1 MKKFLIFAAILAL
14 ALPIATLTA
23 VGAVQEVEGQIIH
36 SIEDLD
42 TGSLVKLPDDQNL
55 ETQIDSTVYY
65 YAIDGKRYVFP
76 NERCYFT
83 WYPDYDELQIVD
95 AATLAQLPLG
105 GNITYKPGVKMIK
118 FPSDPKVYAVARGGT
133 LRWVTTDQL
142 ARLLYGNDWYIN
154 DLEDVSEAFYLNYQ
168 SGEDIDQEGDYF
180 PYYERY
186 NTNTIATDLGI

>member
-1 MKKFLIFAAILAL
+1 MRIPIILTILCLIALIPFFANA
-14 ALPIATLTA
+14 ATEE
-23 VGAVQEVEGQIIH
+23 VGGQV
-36 SIEDLD
+36 IESLEELD
-42 TGSLVKLPDDQNL
+42 TGSLIKLPDDQNP

-83 WYPDYDELQIVD
+83 WYTDYSELQIVN
-95 AATLAQLPLG
+95 AETLASIQIG
-105 GNITYKPGVKMIK
+105 DNITYKPGVKLVK
-118 FPSDPKVYAVARGGT
+118 FPSDPKVYAVARGGV

-154 DLEDVSEAFYLNYQ
+154 DLDDISEAFFLNYTL
-168 SGEDIDQEGDYF
+168 GEDIDQEGDYN

-186 NTNTIATDLGI
+186 NTNTLTKDLGLR